1 MNIRSGLVVA
11 LVLLTVAA
19 QGQAKLRK
27 LATNL
32 NHPAINNYAPYISL
46 DGNSMVYLADVA
58 EDHALTMNYTTR
70 AGVNWKDPVTLP
82 KTVNNHLNFPKG
94 YALSPDGKTLYISN
108 IRSNGMGGFDLY
120 SSRLIGN
127 AWEEPVN
134 MLLPANSKSNEAC
147 PSVSLDGS
155 MFFYMR
161 CDKMDFTK
169 AEGCRILMMKK
180 KPNGQWDTPQEL
192 PAMINTGNS
201 QTPRIMGDGEMLIFS
216 SDRLQ
221 PNQGGMDLYYTRLIR
236 GEWSTPKPLDFA
248 NTSGDDQFVS
258 ASSVGMYLLRESP
271 GQRSSELV
279 ELLFP
284 ADKRPRGTLRV
295 EGTVAGPADLTS
307 PYITVF
313 NPDDQSRALAIR
325 PSKDG
330 SFTAYMNYGGRYELS
345 IEPADDHYTF
355 YSRMFDLRGDGNA
368 MVERLQ
374 ATLAPAAAGDG
385 IDLDGLWFEPNST
398 AISPSS
404 AEEIRRLV
412 RLIRGNPDKSFS
424 IEVTLSGYLEDSLRT
439 NPDLTEVRYDTTTVK
454 VTHTRDS
461 VIVAPRDSLST
472 PVRDSV
478 ITLTQTR
485 DSLVIRPRYHNDRTL
500 RQAKAVESALI
511 REGVPK
517 NRLASSGK
525 ALAEAVL
532 EKRRTLVR
540 VIVH

>member
-1 MNIRSGLVVA
+1 MNTRSILVVV
-11 LVLLTVAA
+11 LVLLTMTAK
-19 QGQAKLRK
+19 GQAKMRK

-32 NHPAINNYAPYISL
+32 NHPAINNYAPFISL

-58 EDHALTMNYTTR
+58 EDHALTMNFTTR

-127 AWEEPVN
+127 VWEDPVN
-134 MLLPANSKSNEAC
+134 MLLPANSKGHEAC
-147 PSVSLDGS
+147 PSISLDGS

-161 CDKMDFTK
+161 CEKMDFAK
-169 AEGCRILMMKK
+169 AEGCRILIMKK
-180 KPNGQWDTPQEL
+180 KPNGQWDMPQEL
-192 PAMINTGNS
+192 PAMINSGNS

-221 PNQGGMDLYYTRLIR
+221 PNQGGMDLYFTRLIR
-236 GEWSTPKPLDFA
+236 GEWTAPKPLDFA

-258 ASSVGMYLLRESP
+258 ASSVGMYLLREST

-279 ELLFP
+279 EFLFP
-284 ADKRPRGTLRV
+284 TDKRPRGTLHV
-295 EGTVAGPADLTS
+295 EGTVAGPADLSS

-313 NPDDQSRALAIR
+313 NRDDQSRAITTH

-345 IEPADDHYTF
+345 IEPADDHFTF

-374 ATLAPAAAGDG
+374 ASLAPAASGNS
-385 IDLDGLWFEPNST
+385 IDLDGLWFEPGSSL
-398 AISPSS
+398 ISASS
-404 AEEIRRLV
+404 NEELRRLV
-412 RLIRGNPDKSFS
+412 RMIHGNPDKSFS
-424 IEVTLSGYLEDSLRT
+424 IEVTLSGYIEDSLRS
-439 NPDLTEVRYDTTTVK
+439 NPDLTEVRYDSTAIS
-454 VTHTRDS
+454 VTYTRDS
-461 VIVAPRDSLST
+461 VIMTQRDSLAT
-472 PVRDSV
+472 PRRDSV
-478 ITLTQTR
+478 VTLTRVR
-485 DSLVIRPRYHNDRTL
+485 DSLVLRPRYHNDRTL
-500 RQAKAVESALI
+500 RQAKAVEAALL

-525 ALAEAVL
+525 AFAEAVL